1 MRTHQLPLF
10 AAAALLCLCG
20 LACHTRTSTLPTEI
34 HIEAGMVGFRPS
46 TIEIPAGQPVRLI
59 FTRTIDSACLEQ
71 VQIPDLGIG
80 PVALPLNQPVTIEV
94 IASEAGTFQFTCGM
108 EMTKGTLVVKR

>member
-1 MRTHQLPLF
+1 MRLGVFHT
-10 AAAALLCLCG
+10 ATSLLLLG
-20 LACHTRTSTLPTEI
+20 SAACHSGTATAPSEI

-46 TIEIPAGQPVRLI
+46 TIEIPAGHTVRLF

-80 PVALPLNQPVTIEV
+80 PVDLPLNQPVPIEV
-94 IASEAGTFQFTCGM
+94 TATEAGTFLFTCGM
-108 EMTKGTLVVKR
+108 GMTKGTLVVKR